1 MPEGRMV
8 MELFPHQ
15 VEAVAKFTK
24 YGRQWPHVLLGDDMG
39 LGKTVTA
46 IALDKEWRTF
56 EHGELQKEWLG
67 NVRHMTLVVTLKSL
81 ISMWEEHFAQWNPDL
96 KVLSLSNTARG
107 SLVEASLQ
115 QKADVFIVNW
125 ETLRLEPRL
134 AQVKWLH
141 MISDEVQKAKNR
153 KALLTVA
160 WKNVRALHLTD
171 MSGTWADNA
180 PDDGWSILNHLYPRK
195 WSSYWAFYNHH
206 ILFQQKINPKTGQ
219 SYRKVLGVHDEE
231 SLQEDMRPF
240 YVRRTKEAVL
250 KDLPEKSYSCIRV
263 RLHPQQR
270 RAYDDMRRDMLAW
283 VGEHESDVLAAP
295 VVIAKLMRLQQLA
308 VAYGEMRRI
317 EQFTWR
323 DLPSIDELDPD
334 NVKYML
340 NHPEMTFRVDP
351 KAGGNQTR
359 VKEIVSKL
367 FLTDPSAKLDAF
379 MELLEQLPAKESI
392 VVFGQSKQAIH
403 LLAQRLD
410 KAGESYGILTG
421 DVTSDR
427 VRGQLVTDFQAGK
440 FRVFMGT
447 IKAGGVGITL
457 HRASNMVFLD
467 RDWSPS
473 KNRQAEDRIHRIGQ
487 KNACMYYDLMAD
499 DTIDMGRFQQIQTKW
514 EWIKK
519 ILGS

>member
-1 MPEGRMV
+1 MG
-8 MELFPHQ
+8 LFPHQ
-15 VEAVAKFTK
+15 AEAIAKFTA

-46 IALDKEWRTF
+46 IALDKEWRQY
-56 EHGELQKEWLG
+56 EHGELQQEWIG
-67 NVRHMTLVVTLKSL
+67 TNRHMTLVVTLKSL
-81 ISMWEEHFAQWNPDL
+81 VSMWEEHFAEWNPDL
-96 KVLSLSNTARG
+96 KVLSISSLSR
-107 SLVEASLQ
+107 ASLAGQ
-115 QKADVFIVNW
+115 ARSQAADVFIVNW
-125 ETLRLEPRL
+125 ETLRLEPSL
-134 AQVKWLH
+134 ANIRWLH

-160 WKNVRALHLTD
+160 WKNIRALHLTD
-171 MSGTWADNA
+171 MSGTWADNK

-231 SLQEDMRPF
+231 SLQAAMRPF
-240 YVRRTKEAVL
+240 YVRRTKDEVL
-250 KDLPEKSYSCIRV
+250 KDLPEKTYSCIRV

-308 VAYGEMRRI
+308 IAFGEMRRV
-317 EQFTWR
+317 EQMTWK
-323 DLPSIDELDPD
+323 PVPQSFIDAHPGASLRP
-334 NVKYML
+334 NK
-340 NHPEMTFRVDP
+340 NHPEVME
-351 KAGGNQTR
+351 AR
-359 VKEIVSKL
+359 VKEITSKL

-379 MELLEQLPAKESI
+379 MELLEQLPSNESI
-392 VVFGQSKQAIH
+392 VVFGQSKQAMH
-403 LLAQRLD
+403 LLAHRLD
-410 KAGESYGILTG
+410 KVGESYGILTG

-427 VRGQLVTDFQAGK
+427 VRGQLVQDFQAGK

-457 HRASNMVFLD
+457 HRASKMVFLD

-487 KNACMYYDLMAD
+487 RNACMYYDLMAD
-499 DTIDMGRFQQIQTKW
+499 DTIDMGRFQQIQQKW